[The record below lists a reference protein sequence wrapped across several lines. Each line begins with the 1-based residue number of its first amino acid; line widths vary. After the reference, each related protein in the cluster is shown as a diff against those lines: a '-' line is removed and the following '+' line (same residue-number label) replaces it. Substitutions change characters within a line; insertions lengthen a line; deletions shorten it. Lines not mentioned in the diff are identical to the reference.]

1 MPLRLDSP
9 GATLSRLWG
18 RLSPL
23 PGGSWFFSRIL
34 GFLVPYTGSIGAHV
48 RALEPGYAR
57 VTLRDRRSVR
67 QHLGSV
73 HAIALANLAEVTT
86 GLAVQVGLPPGIRG
100 ILVGLSIEYTKK
112 ARGMLVAECR
122 ATVPTVLSPAEYSV
136 AGVIRDAAGDT
147 VARATARWRL
157 SPAA

>member
-1 MPLRLDSP
+1 MPTRMDAP
-9 GATLSRLWG
+9 GATLSRAWR
-18 RLSPL
+18 RLSPI
-23 PGGSWFFSRIL
+23 PGGTWLFSRLL
-34 GFLVPYTGSIGAHV
+34 GLMVPYTGTIGAHV

-57 VTLRDRRSVR
+57 VTLRDRRRVR

-86 GLAVQVGLPPGIRG
+86 GLAVLIGLPPGVRG

-112 ARGMLVAECR
+112 ARGTLVAECR
-122 ATVPTVLSPAEYSV
+122 TTVPVVRSPEEYTVQGE
-136 AGVIRDAAGDT
+136 IRDGDKDI

-157 SPAA
+157 SPTP

>member
-1 MPLRLDSP
+1 M
-9 GATLSRLWG
+9 LSRLWT

-23 PGGSWFFSRIL
+23 PGGTWLFSRVL

-48 RALEPGYAR
+48 RALEPGHAR
-57 VTLRDRRSVR
+57 VTLRDRRRIR

-86 GLAVQVGLPPGIRG
+86 GLAVLVGLPPGVRG
-100 ILVGLSIEYTKK
+100 ILVGLSIEYSKK
-112 ARGMLVAECR
+112 ARGTLMAECSV
-122 ATVPTVLSPAEYSV
+122 TVPVVRSPEEHTVHGE
-136 AGVIRDAAGDT
+136 IRDAGGDV

-157 SPAA
+157 SPTP